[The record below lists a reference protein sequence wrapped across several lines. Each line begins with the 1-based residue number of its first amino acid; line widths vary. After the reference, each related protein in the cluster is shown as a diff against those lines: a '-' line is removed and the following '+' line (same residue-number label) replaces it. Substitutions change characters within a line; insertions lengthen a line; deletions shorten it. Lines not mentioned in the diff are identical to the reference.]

1 VASATSPH
9 GSRFVNF
16 QLSVAHRL
24 LRDAGLVPRMLMRHN
39 VGYHIGRTR
48 LWKLVPRLCFT
59 GDALFAVA
67 AKPESPAR

>member
-1 VASATSPH
+1 
-9 GSRFVNF
+9 
-16 QLSVAHRL
+16 
-24 LRDAGLVPRMLMRHN
+24 MLMRHN